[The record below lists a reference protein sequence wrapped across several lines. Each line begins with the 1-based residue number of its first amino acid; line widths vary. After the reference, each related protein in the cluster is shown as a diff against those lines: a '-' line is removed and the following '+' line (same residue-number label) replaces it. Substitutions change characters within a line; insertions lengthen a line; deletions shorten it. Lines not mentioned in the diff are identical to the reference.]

1 MLDDYGAILMTEKI
15 LREMIREEL
24 LRIVEVAQHQDPSGH
39 WEPEVWV
46 GEEDEER
53 EEEEE

>member
-1 MLDDYGAILMTEKI
+1 MGATSMTEKI

-24 LRIVEVAQHQDPSGH
+24 LRIVEVAQHQDPSGR

-46 GEEDEER
+46 GEEDEES

>member
-1 MLDDYGAILMTEKI
+1 MTEKI

-39 WEPEVWV
+39 WEPEVWI
-46 GEEDEER
+46 GEGEDEPEG
-53 EEEEE
+53 EEEE